1 MKQYSTGSYI
11 SLLFT
16 LLGMKFKLCLF
27 KSMSGFNIIGA
38 QSKKV
43 TVWSGAAC
51 ADIWLFYVL
60 NK

>member
-16 LLGMKFKLCLF
+16 LLGMKFKLCLYE
-27 KSMSGFNIIGA
+27 SMSRFNIIGA
-38 QSKKV
+38 QGKKV
-43 TVWSGAAC
+43 THWSGAAC
-51 ADIWLFYVL
+51 ADNMAML